1 MSDPAAYDL
10 WWKNAVIY
18 CVDVELYADSDGD
31 GVGDLPGLTG
41 KVDYLAGLGVTCVW
55 LMPFYPT
62 PNKDNGYD
70 ISDFYGVD
78 PRLGT
83 LGDLV
88 EFLRAARERGIRV
101 IADLVVNHTSDEH
114 PWFQSA
120 RADERSPLRDF
131 YVWADEQ
138 PKGPKG
144 VVFPD
149 AEDSNWDYDEVAGKW
164 YLHRFYSHMPD
175 LNIAN
180 PRVREEISK
189 VVGYWLELG
198 LSGFRV
204 DAAPFVIELE
214 GTDHDRGEDPHA
226 YLRDLRAFTNRR
238 RGDAIL
244 LAEANLP
251 PDDQRRFFGDE
262 GGDEM
267 HMLFNF
273 ILNQHVFLAMVRHDP
288 APIVTA
294 LQELPEIPEANQWAN
309 FIKNHDELTLDKLTE
324 AEREEVFAALAPD
337 PDMRSFGRGIRRRV
351 PPMLDGDRHRVE
363 LLYSLLL
370 TLPGTPVLLY
380 GEEIGLGDD
389 QRVEGR
395 AAVRVAMQ
403 WTAGFTTG
411 EAAVPLVTEGP
422 FAPGKVNVAD
432 QRRDPESLLNWMERA
447 IRRPGRGGPAAGP
460 RRVRL
465 PVAAPATRGAGLA
478 AASADGRRGRGQ
490 RQRGGRLDLLEA
502 QVGHQPLPAVGGQPG
517 QHLLQLGDV
526 PGDDGQQVV
535 HLPGDVVG
543 GGDLRHRPDLVLEGA
558 GGPRVVAGQAGGHI
572 HVQGEPGGGRVDPG
586 RDDPDDPGLLQSPDA
601 VQGRGRG
608 KTGETGQLD
617 VGPVGVALQGGQQ
630 PDVNII
636 KWNGH
641 LTMDYFVVDPQRQR
655 SGRRHAR
662 WSHEHRPS
670 YRRGRARR
678 RGPALGHQRALDQ
691 ARP

>member
-1 MSDPAAYDL
+1 MGDKAAYDL

-18 CVDVELYADSDGD
+18 CLDVELFADGNGD
-31 GVGDLPGLTG
+31 GCGDFPGLTG
-41 KVDYLAGLGVTCVW
+41 QVDYLAGLGVTCIW

-101 IADLVVNHTSDEH
+101 IADLVVNHTSDQH

-120 RADERSPLRDF
+120 RADERSPFRDF

-138 PKGPKG
+138 PEGPPG

-164 YLHRFYSHMPD
+164 FLHRFYSHMPD

-180 PRVREEISK
+180 PRVRDEVNKI
-189 VVGYWLELG
+189 VGYWLELG

-204 DAAPFVIELE
+204 DAAPFVIELA
-214 GTDHDRGEDPHA
+214 GTEAERGQDPHDF
-226 YLRDLRAFTNRR
+226 LVNLRAFLNRR

-251 PDDQRRFFGDE
+251 PEDQRRFFGDE

-273 ILNQHVFLAMVRHDP
+273 VLNQHVFLALVRQDP

-294 LQELPEIPEANQWAN
+294 LRELPPVPETNQWAN
-309 FIKNHDELTLDKLTE
+309 FIKNHDELTLDKLTD

-351 PPMLDGDRHRVE
+351 PTMLEGDRDRME
-363 LLYSLLL
+363 LLYSLLF
-370 TLPGTPVLLY
+370 TLPGSPVLLY

-389 QRVEGR
+389 QRVPGR
-395 AAVRVAMQ
+395 GAVRVAMQ
-403 WTAGFTTG
+403 WSPGPNAGFTTG
-411 EAAVPLVTEGP
+411 EPAVPLVTEGP
-422 FAPGKVNVAD
+422 FGPDRVNAAT

-447 IRRPGRGGPAAGP
+447 IRTRKELPELGWGAWRVLEVDQPSVLAHRCDWQGRGVLVLHNLGPE
-460 RRVRL
+460 RVEVTVDL
-465 PVAAPATRGAGLA
+465 GDDVE
-478 AASADGRRGRGQ
+478 
-490 RQRGGRLDLLEA
+490 GGRPMPDLLGNRHDEQA
-502 QVGHQPLPAVGGQPG
+502 TTGQPLPLRGFGYRW
-517 QHLLQLGDV
+517 LR
-526 PGDDGQQVV
+526 
-535 HLPGDVVG
+535 LPG
-543 GGDLRHRPDLVLEGA
+543 
-558 GGPRVVAGQAGGHI
+558 
-572 HVQGEPGGGRVDPG
+572 
-586 RDDPDDPGLLQSPDA
+586 
-601 VQGRGRG
+601 
-608 KTGETGQLD
+608 
-617 VGPVGVALQGGQQ
+617 
-630 PDVNII
+630 
-636 KWNGH
+636 
-641 LTMDYFVVDPQRQR
+641 
-655 SGRRHAR
+655 
-662 WSHEHRPS
+662 
-670 YRRGRARR
+670 
-678 RGPALGHQRALDQ
+678 
-691 ARP
+691 

>member
-1 MSDPAAYDL
+1 MGDKAAYDL

-18 CVDVELYADSDGD
+18 CLDVELFADGNGD
-31 GVGDLPGLTG
+31 GCGDFPGLTG

-78 PRLGT
+78 PRLGS

-88 EFLRAARERGIRV
+88 DFLRAARERGVRV
-101 IADLVVNHTSDEH
+101 IADLVVNHTSDQH

-120 RADERSPLRDF
+120 RADEHSPYRDF
-131 YVWADEQ
+131 YVWANER
-138 PKGPKG
+138 PEGPPG

-149 AEDSNWDYDEVAGKW
+149 TEDSNWDYDEVAGKW
-164 YLHRFYSHMPD
+164 FLHRFYSHMPD

-180 PRVREEISK
+180 PRVRDEINK
-189 VVGYWLELG
+189 IVGYWLELG

-204 DAAPFVIELE
+204 DAAPFVIELV
-214 GTDHDRGEDPHA
+214 GTEAEHGQDPHDF
-226 YLRDLRAFTNRR
+226 LVNLQAFLNRR

-251 PDDQRRFFGDE
+251 PEDQRRFFGDE

-273 ILNQHVFLAMVRHDP
+273 VLNQHIFLALVRQDP

-294 LQELPEIPEANQWAN
+294 LRELPPVPETNQWAN

-351 PPMLDGDRHRVE
+351 PPMLDGDRDRIE
-363 LLYSLLL
+363 LLYSLLF

-403 WTAGFTTG
+403 WSPGPNAGFTTG
-411 EAAVPLVTEGP
+411 EPAVPVVTEGP
-422 FAPGKVNVAD
+422 FGPDRVNMAT

-447 IRRPGRGGPAAGP
+447 VRTRKELPELGWGAWRVLDTDQPSVLAHRCDWQGKGVLVLHNLGPERVKVTVDLGDDVEAGRPMPDLLGNRHHDPATTGQPLSLGGFGY
-460 RRVRL
+460 RWLRL
-465 PVAAPATRGAGLA
+465 P
-478 AASADGRRGRGQ
+478 D
-490 RQRGGRLDLLEA
+490 
-502 QVGHQPLPAVGGQPG
+502 
-517 QHLLQLGDV
+517 
-526 PGDDGQQVV
+526 
-535 HLPGDVVG
+535 
-543 GGDLRHRPDLVLEGA
+543 
-558 GGPRVVAGQAGGHI
+558 
-572 HVQGEPGGGRVDPG
+572 
-586 RDDPDDPGLLQSPDA
+586 
-601 VQGRGRG
+601 
-608 KTGETGQLD
+608 
-617 VGPVGVALQGGQQ
+617 
-630 PDVNII
+630 
-636 KWNGH
+636 
-641 LTMDYFVVDPQRQR
+641 
-655 SGRRHAR
+655 
-662 WSHEHRPS
+662 
-670 YRRGRARR
+670 
-678 RGPALGHQRALDQ
+678 
-691 ARP
+691 

>member
-31 GVGDLPGLTG
+31 GVGDFPGLTG

-120 RADERSPLRDF
+120 RADERWLWRDF

-294 LQELPEIPEANQWAN
+294 LRELPEIPEANQWAS

-324 AEREEVFAALAPD
+324 AEREEVFARPRPRPRTCAARTGHP
-337 PDMRSFGRGIRRRV
+337 PPRCRRFAS
-351 PPMLDGDRHRVE
+351 D
-363 LLYSLLL
+363 
-370 TLPGTPVLLY
+370 
-380 GEEIGLGDD
+380 DD

-403 WTAGFTTG
+403 WTAGPTAGFTTG

-422 FAPGKVNVAD
+422 FAPANINVAD
-432 QRRDPESLLNWMERA
+432 QRRDPDRPVAEVLAN
-447 IRRPGRGGPAAGP
+447 RRHDPVEAGRPLALDGYGY
-460 RRVRL
+460 RWLRL
-465 PVAAPATRGAGLA
+465 PPA
-478 AASADGRRGRGQ
+478 
-490 RQRGGRLDLLEA
+490 
-502 QVGHQPLPAVGGQPG
+502 
-517 QHLLQLGDV
+517 
-526 PGDDGQQVV
+526 
-535 HLPGDVVG
+535 
-543 GGDLRHRPDLVLEGA
+543 
-558 GGPRVVAGQAGGHI
+558 
-572 HVQGEPGGGRVDPG
+572 EPG
-586 RDDPDDPGLLQSPDA
+586 
-601 VQGRGRG
+601 
-608 KTGETGQLD
+608 
-617 VGPVGVALQGGQQ
+617 
-630 PDVNII
+630 
-636 KWNGH
+636 
-641 LTMDYFVVDPQRQR
+641 
-655 SGRRHAR
+655 
-662 WSHEHRPS
+662 
-670 YRRGRARR
+670 
-678 RGPALGHQRALDQ
+678 
-691 ARP
+691 